1 MLMPTLSVSLIGLV
15 VAAVLVMT
23 APEAPGQTLLG
34 GLLGAWLGFVLGAL
48 AGMIVDVATGSGVFL
63 AMAGHAAA
71 LVGAAVFA
79 ARGQYSTLFSRTVE
93 S

>member
-15 VAAVLVMT
+15 VAALIMMT
-23 APEAPGQTLLG
+23 TPGAPGQTMLG
-34 GLLGAWLGFVLGAL
+34 GVLGAWLGFALGAL
-48 AGMIVDVATGSGVFL
+48 AGSIVDVATGSGVFL

-79 ARGQYSTLFSRTVE
+79 ARGHHSVAFSRPIQ